1 MIMLVVFGFL
11 TGMLFGLR
19 FTVLV
24 LVPVIML
31 TWMLTISIDAMRGLG
46 FWWVVLDMFVL
57 STALQFGYV
66 AGGALAILR
75 SALDATQEPSGLILP
90 FSRPSEC
97 LVSLSIQNVP
107 KDDPA
112 LKRRFRLSSIIRA
125 PSIKTCSGSFGAAKD
140 SPAPLPEIAPQS
152 GSSRFATRAALV
164 RCFSQLD
171 IRSKAI
177 GNNFL
182 YDGLG
187 IFPTR
192 DIYCDFDSYA
202 NQRHPKGKR
211 GYTLLSH
218 SVDDS
223 T

>member
-24 LVPVIML
+24 LLPVIML

-75 SALDATQEPSGLILP
+75 SALESIYELVPEEPLRHRRPSGLILP
-90 FSRPSEC
+90 FHFSRPSEC

-107 KDDPA
+107 KEHPA
-112 LKRRFRLSSIIRA
+112 LKRCFRLSPIIRA
-125 PSIKTCSGSFGAAKD
+125 P
-140 SPAPLPEIAPQS
+140 
-152 GSSRFATRAALV
+152 
-164 RCFSQLD
+164 
-171 IRSKAI
+171 
-177 GNNFL
+177 
-182 YDGLG
+182 
-187 IFPTR
+187 
-192 DIYCDFDSYA
+192 
-202 NQRHPKGKR
+202 
-211 GYTLLSH
+211 
-218 SVDDS
+218 
-223 T
+223 

>member
-75 SALDATQEPSGLILP
+75 SALDATQEPSGLTLP
-90 FSRPSEC
+90 F
-97 LVSLSIQNVP
+97 
-107 KDDPA
+107 
-112 LKRRFRLSSIIRA
+112 RFRD
-125 PSIKTCSGSFGAAKD
+125 FGM
-140 SPAPLPEIAPQS
+140 SCQLEHPECPE
-152 GSSRFATRAALV
+152 G
-164 RCFSQLD
+164 
-171 IRSKAI
+171 
-177 GNNFL
+177 
-182 YDGLG
+182 
-187 IFPTR
+187 
-192 DIYCDFDSYA
+192 
-202 NQRHPKGKR
+202 
-211 GYTLLSH
+211 
-218 SVDDS
+218 
-223 T
+223 

>member
-24 LVPVIML
+24 LFPVIML

-66 AGGALAILR
+66 AGGALAILG
-75 SALDATQEPSGLILP
+75 SALESPRRTVATQEPSGLILP
-90 FSRPSEC
+90 FRFSRPSEC

-112 LKRRFRLSSIIRA
+112 LKRQ
-125 PSIKTCSGSFGAAKD
+125 P
-140 SPAPLPEIAPQS
+140 
-152 GSSRFATRAALV
+152 
-164 RCFSQLD
+164 
-171 IRSKAI
+171 
-177 GNNFL
+177 
-182 YDGLG
+182 
-187 IFPTR
+187 
-192 DIYCDFDSYA
+192 
-202 NQRHPKGKR
+202 PK
-211 GYTLLSH
+211 
-218 SVDDS
+218 
-223 T
+223 

>member
-75 SALDATQEPSGLILP
+75 SALESIFELVPEEPLRPRRPSGLILP
-90 FSRPSEC
+90 F
-97 LVSLSIQNVP
+97 
-107 KDDPA
+107 
-112 LKRRFRLSSIIRA
+112 RFRD
-125 PSIKTCSGSFGAAKD
+125 FGM
-140 SPAPLPEIAPQS
+140 SCQLEHPECPE
-152 GSSRFATRAALV
+152 G
-164 RCFSQLD
+164 
-171 IRSKAI
+171 
-177 GNNFL
+177 
-182 YDGLG
+182 
-187 IFPTR
+187 
-192 DIYCDFDSYA
+192 
-202 NQRHPKGKR
+202 
-211 GYTLLSH
+211 
-218 SVDDS
+218 
-223 T
+223 

>member
-75 SALDATQEPSGLILP
+75 QRSGVDFRAGPRRTVATQEPSGLILP
-90 FSRPSEC
+90 F
-97 LVSLSIQNVP
+97 
-107 KDDPA
+107 
-112 LKRRFRLSSIIRA
+112 RFRD
-125 PSIKTCSGSFGAAKD
+125 FGM
-140 SPAPLPEIAPQS
+140 SCQLEHPECPE
-152 GSSRFATRAALV
+152 G
-164 RCFSQLD
+164 
-171 IRSKAI
+171 
-177 GNNFL
+177 
-182 YDGLG
+182 
-187 IFPTR
+187 
-192 DIYCDFDSYA
+192 
-202 NQRHPKGKR
+202 
-211 GYTLLSH
+211 
-218 SVDDS
+218 
-223 T
+223 

>member
-75 SALDATQEPSGLILP
+75 SALESIFELVPEEPLRHRRPSGLILP
-90 FSRPSEC
+90 F
-97 LVSLSIQNVP
+97 
-107 KDDPA
+107 
-112 LKRRFRLSSIIRA
+112 RFRD
-125 PSIKTCSGSFGAAKD
+125 FGM
-140 SPAPLPEIAPQS
+140 SCQLEHPECPE
-152 GSSRFATRAALV
+152 G
-164 RCFSQLD
+164 
-171 IRSKAI
+171 
-177 GNNFL
+177 
-182 YDGLG
+182 
-187 IFPTR
+187 
-192 DIYCDFDSYA
+192 
-202 NQRHPKGKR
+202 
-211 GYTLLSH
+211 
-218 SVDDS
+218 
-223 T
+223 

>member
-75 SALDATQEPSGLILP
+75 SALESIFELVPEEPLGHRRPSGLILP
-90 FSRPSEC
+90 F
-97 LVSLSIQNVP
+97 
-107 KDDPA
+107 
-112 LKRRFRLSSIIRA
+112 RFRDLRNVLSALASRMSRRMTPLLNA
-125 PSIKTCSGSFGAAKD
+125 PFG
-140 SPAPLPEIAPQS
+140 
-152 GSSRFATRAALV
+152 
-164 RCFSQLD
+164 CF
-171 IRSKAI
+171 R
-177 GNNFL
+177 
-182 YDGLG
+182 
-187 IFPTR
+187 
-192 DIYCDFDSYA
+192 
-202 NQRHPKGKR
+202 
-211 GYTLLSH
+211 
-218 SVDDS
+218 
-223 T
+223 